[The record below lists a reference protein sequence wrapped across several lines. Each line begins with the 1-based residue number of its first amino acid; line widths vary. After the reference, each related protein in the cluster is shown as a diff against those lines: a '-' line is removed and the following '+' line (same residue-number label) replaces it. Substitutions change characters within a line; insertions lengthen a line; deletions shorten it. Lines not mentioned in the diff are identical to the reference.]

1 MYAWCSLNKAMKMQN
16 GIERLTVLICA
27 GVVDGASS

>member
-1 MYAWCSLNKAMKMQN
+1 MYAWCSLNKVMKMQN
-16 GIERLTVLICA
+16 GTEGLTVLICA